1 MQIEESM
8 ELSAYKYSKAWIF
21 VEEDN
26 KKWSTDSIKA
36 VDSSVVN
43 GHRVQLFC

>member
-8 ELSAYKYSKAWIF
+8 ELSAHKCSKAWIF
-21 VEEDN
+21 VEED
-26 KKWSTDSIKA
+26 SIKA
-36 VDSSVVN
+36 VDSAVVN